1 MTSAECGSLARNVRR
16 ANQSV
21 ANSYSRTRGSG
32 ACRNRRLTS
41 VLQHQS
47 PQRFARKSR
56 SLPCTDNRNGRRR
69 PKKGRASVARS
80 RRLENRQRLLSAG
93 NRRSSMNAI
102 GQNSRSCVLRS
113 RSGVAARSGPDY
125 ALNRAGQH
133 DEDQQKMSD
142 GTRHEFHCA
151 EAGCESPYSF

>member
-102 GQNSRSCVLRS
+102 GQNFQKLCAQKSLRS
-113 RSGVAARSGPDY
+113 RSTKRPRLRTEPGRPARRRSV
-125 ALNRAGQH
+125 
-133 DEDQQKMSD
+133 EDVRWNAS
-142 GTRHEFHCA
+142 
-151 EAGCESPYSF
+151 